1 MKVAMGKKRNRVN
14 RGWGRSMSHISVG
27 SVVLFVVLF
36 GGSSCGKKGAPRAP
50 ELAVPQ
56 VIKNLN
62 AAAGS
67 TGIVLTWGRPT
78 HYIDGQQLRDLE
90 AFVIFR
96 KELSP
101 TCPDCQVPYRERGT
115 ILIDDQERFVKKD
128 KFHLVDQQLTPQA
141 TYLYRVFSRLVDGSL
156 SQPSNEVKVV
166 WRP

>member
-14 RGWGRSMSHISVG
+14 RGWGRSLSHISVG
-27 SVVLFVVLF
+27 FVALFVVLI

-62 AAAGS
+62 VTAGS

-78 HYIDGQQLRDLE
+78 HYIDGQRLRDLE

-96 KELSP
+96 KEFSP
-101 TCPDCQVPYRERGT
+101 TCPDCQVPYRERAT

-128 KFHLVDQQLTPQA
+128 KFRLVDQQLTPQA

-156 SQPSNEVKVV
+156 SQPSNEVTMV